1 MLLCLS
7 RGGQEDCPSVGF
19 SRLGMCKYSFTVGSE
34 CSLQMG
40 TVYTGLA
47 VLVIA
52 MLQNHS
58 KQLHV
63 PDAVCMVIAVAVVL
77 YMVVYMVCLLW

>member
-1 MLLCLS
+1 
-7 RGGQEDCPSVGF
+7 
-19 SRLGMCKYSFTVGSE
+19 
-34 CSLQMG
+34 MG
-40 TVYTGLA
+40 TGYSGLA

-63 PDAVCMVIAVAVVL
+63 ADAVRMVIAVTVVL